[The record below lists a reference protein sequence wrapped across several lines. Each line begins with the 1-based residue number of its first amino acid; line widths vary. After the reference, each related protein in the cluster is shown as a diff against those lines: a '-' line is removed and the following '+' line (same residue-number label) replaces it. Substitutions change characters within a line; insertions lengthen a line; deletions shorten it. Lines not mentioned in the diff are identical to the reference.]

1 MRNERMDIVSEL
13 WNAMALTGKT
23 VVTVLAILS
32 IYSYA
37 VMVDRFLAL
46 RWAQQRSAKLTEEIE
61 GMAENSLNLD
71 ELMSRVEQAVAQGH
85 CALGVVLE
93 AALKEY
99 RMLKGEGE
107 SDEMVMEGVEVEV
120 GRSLDVA
127 VANLRVRLPGMA
139 TIVGAAPFL
148 GLFGTVTG
156 LISAFRGIATSGGG
170 GLTEVSAGISEALV
184 TTVIGLFVAM
194 PALWAYNFFMNRVD
208 NLAIGLHNTAS
219 RLSAHLVRRMLRA
232 GRAAG

>member
-1 MRNERMDIVSEL
+1 MEVVSEL
-13 WNAMALTGKT
+13 WNAMAITGKT
-23 VVTVLAILS
+23 VVSVLAVLS

-37 VMVDRFLAL
+37 IMVDRFLAL
-46 RWAQQRSAKLTEEIE
+46 RWSQQRSAELAEQIEEATAN
-61 GMAENSLNLD
+61 GLDLDNLL
-71 ELMSRVEQAVAQGH
+71 EQVSQAVERGH
-85 CALGVVLE
+85 CALGAVLE

-127 VANLRVRLPGMA
+127 VANLRARLPGVA
-139 TIVGAAPFL
+139 TIVGVAPFL

-208 NLAIGLHNTAS
+208 NLAIGLHNGAS
-219 RLSAHLVRRMLRA
+219 RLSAHLVRRMLRSE
-232 GRAAG
+232 RAKAEE